1 MKCAVCKQ
9 QSSVIDSRIVRG
21 VRWRRRTCQCDTSWF
36 TKEIR
41 SSKEWPYVDP
51 RIKAKP
57 KPKKRKKPIAKTEKP
72 SFTPAQEKWGIKI
85 TKESPAWLKKIALA
99 LT

>member
-9 QSSVIDSRIVRG
+9 QSSVIDSRIVRN
-21 VRWRRRTCQCDTSWF
+21 VRWRRRSCQCDTTWF

-41 SSKEWPYVDP
+41 SSKDWPYVDP
-51 RIKAKP
+51 RTKAKP
-57 KPKKRKKPIAKTEKP
+57 RAKKKPVAQTDTP
-72 SFTPAQEKWGIKI
+72 GFAPAQEKWGIKI
-85 TKESPAWLKKIALA
+85 TKDSPSWLKKIALA